1 MDLLRHTGK
10 NMDSL
15 LAKLQVADSDGS
27 LMPMSSV
34 PALRPGAPGAAAL
47 LRLSTGR
54 SATGP
59 GSLRVAAS
67 VAQAA

>member
-15 LAKLQVADSDGS
+15 LAKLQVADGS
-27 LMPMSSV
+27 LMPMMSSV